1 MGKNESIMWAGGAG
15 RHTVGA
21 NTRCA
26 WAGGTCANY
35 PDFFEN
41 HQFHVIFCV
50 TLAYFTFF
58 EEFLIH
64 NSHRRFMILKN
75 N

>member
-1 MGKNESIMWAGGAG
+1 MVVFYC
-15 RHTVGA
+15 R
-21 NTRCA
+21 TRRYYTRWA

-41 HQFHVIFCV
+41 HQFHVIIYSTV
-50 TLAYFTFF
+50 LLSHLYSFF

-64 NSHRRFMILKN
+64 NSRRRFMI
-75 N
+75 

>member
-1 MGKNESIMWAGGAG
+1 MGSPTNKFIIMLLIPTAPARYTEGIVH
-15 RHTVGA
+15 RTEEFETIFSHEK

-41 HQFHVIFCV
+41 HQFHV
-50 TLAYFTFF
+50 T
-58 EEFLIH
+58 
-64 NSHRRFMILKN
+64 
-75 N
+75 